1 MREIYFNKALNEALK
16 EKMSEDESVL
26 LIGEDIGVYGG
37 AFKVTEGLLES
48 FGEKRVI
55 ETPISENSFMGVAI
69 GLAMMG
75 FKPVVEIMF
84 MDFIALAFDQIL
96 NHASKFHYM
105 YNGQVNIPMVI
116 RTPAGAR
123 GGYGPSHSQSL
134 ESLFIGIPGLKVV
147 APCDPYTAKGLL
159 KSAID
164 DPNPVLY
171 VENKVLYGTKGV
183 VPEEPYLIPLNQA
196 MIRKEGTDLTIIS
209 YSRMLQLSLKVA
221 SLLVNEGVSLEV
233 LDLISLSPLDE
244 STIIDSLK
252 KTKRV
257 VIVEEGCKRGGIGAE
272 VSALLAEKAIEYLDA
287 PIVRVGV
294 PDVPIPA
301 SLFLEKHIT
310 PNEKKILDAA
320 YKCLN
325 W

>member
-16 EKMSEDESVL
+16 EKMSEDERVL
-26 LIGEDIGVYGG
+26 LIGEDIGIYGG
-37 AFKVTEGLLES
+37 AFKVTEGLLET

-96 NHASKFHYM
+96 NHATKFHYM
-105 YNGQVNIPMVI
+105 YNGQVNIPLVI
-116 RTPAGAR
+116 RTPAGAK

-134 ESLFIGIPGLKVV
+134 ESLFVGVPGLKVV
-147 APCDPYTAKGLL
+147 APSDPYTAKGLL
-159 KSAID
+159 KSAIE
-164 DPNPVLY
+164 DPNPVLF
-171 VENKVLYGTKGV
+171 VENKVLYGTKGE
-183 VPEEPYLIPLNQA
+183 VPEEPYIVPLDQA
-196 MIRKEGTDLTIIS
+196 MIKKEGTDLTIIS

-221 SLLVNEGVSLEV
+221 SFLESEGVSVEV
-233 LDLISLSPLDE
+233 LDLISLSPLDQR
-244 STIIDSLK
+244 TIVDSLK

-257 VIVEEGCKRGGIGAE
+257 VMVEEGYKTGGVGAE
-272 VSALLAEKAIEYLDA
+272 IAALLAEKAIEYLDA
-287 PIVRVGV
+287 PIIRVGL
-294 PDVPIPA
+294 PDIPVPA
-301 SLFLEKHIT
+301 SIFLEKLVI
-310 PNEKKILDAA
+310 PDERKIMDAVLQ
-320 YKCLN
+320 CLK

>member
-1 MREIYFNKALNEALK
+1 MREIYFNKALNEALR

-55 ETPISENSFMGVAI
+55 ETPISENSFMGVAT

-96 NHASKFHYM
+96 NHTTKFHYM

-116 RTPAGAR
+116 RTPAGAK

-134 ESLFIGIPGLKVV
+134 EALFIGIPGLKVV
-147 APCDPYTAKGLL
+147 APSDPYTAKGLL
-159 KSAID
+159 KSAIN
-164 DPNPVLY
+164 DPNPVLF
-171 VENKVLYGTKGV
+171 VENKVLYGTKGE
-183 VPEEPYLIPLNQA
+183 VPEESYLIPLNQA
-196 MIRKEGTDLTIIS
+196 MIRREGTDLTIIS

-221 SLLVNEGVSLEV
+221 SFLEKQGVTLEV

-244 STIIDSLK
+244 EAIIASIK

-257 VIVEEGCKRGGIGAE
+257 VVVDEGCKTGGIGAE
-272 VSALLAEKAIEYLDA
+272 ISALLAEEAIEYLDA
-287 PIVRVGV
+287 PIIRVGL
-294 PDVPIPA
+294 PNVPIPA
-301 SLFLEKHIT
+301 SIFLERHVI
-310 PNEKKILDAA
+310 PDEQKILDAVDQ
-320 YKCLN
+320 CLN

>member
-1 MREIYFNKALNEALK
+1 
-16 EKMSEDESVL
+16 MSEDESVL

-55 ETPISENSFMGVAI
+55 ETPISENSFMGVAT

-96 NHASKFHYM
+96 NHTTKFHYM

-116 RTPAGAR
+116 RTPAGAK

-134 ESLFIGIPGLKVV
+134 EALFIGIPGLKVV
-147 APCDPYTAKGLL
+147 APSDPYTAKGLL
-159 KSAID
+159 KSAIN
-164 DPNPVLY
+164 DPNPVLF
-171 VENKVLYGTKGV
+171 VENKVLYGTKGE
-183 VPEEPYLIPLNQA
+183 VPEESYLIPLNQA
-196 MIRKEGTDLTIIS
+196 MIRREGTDLTIIS

-221 SLLVNEGVSLEV
+221 SFLEKQGVTLEV

-244 STIIDSLK
+244 EAIIASIK

-257 VIVEEGCKRGGIGAE
+257 VVVDEGCKTGGIGAE
-272 VSALLAEKAIEYLDA
+272 ISALLAEEAIEYLDA
-287 PIVRVGV
+287 PIIRVGL
-294 PDVPIPA
+294 PNVPIPA
-301 SLFLEKHIT
+301 SIFLERHVI
-310 PNEKKILDAA
+310 PDEQKILDAVDQ
-320 YKCLN
+320 CLN